1 MKKLINDVQDVLDEQ
16 LAGLAKAHPSL
27 TLHQDPVYVTRADAP
42 VAGKV
47 ALLSG
52 GGSGHEPMH
61 CGYIGQGMLSG
72 ACPGEIFTSP
82 TPDKIFECAMQVDGG
97 EGVLLIIKNYT
108 GDILNFETATE
119 LLHDSGVKVTT
130 VVIDDD
136 VAVKDSLYT
145 AGRRGVANTVL
156 IEKLVGAAAERGD
169 SLDACAELG
178 RKLNNQGHSIGIA
191 LGACTVPAAG
201 KPLLPWRI
209 MRWSLASAFMVSR
222 VLTARPF
229 SSLDQTVDEMFDTLL
244 VNGSYHRTL
253 RFWDYQQGSW
263 QEEQQTKQP
272 LQSGDRVIALV
283 NNLGATPL
291 SELYGVYN
299 RLTTRCQQAGLTI
312 ERNLIGAYC
321 TSLDMTG
328 FSITLLKVD
337 DETLALWTP
346 RSTPRPLTGVNKE
359 KAMSLSRT
367 QIVNWLTRCGDI
379 FSTES
384 EYLTGLDREIG
395 DADHGLNMNRG
406 FSKVVEKLPAIADKD
421 IGFILKNTG
430 MTLLSSVGGA
440 SGPLFGTF
448 FIRAA
453 QATQARQSLTLEEL
467 YQMFRDGADGV
478 ISRGKAEPGDKTMC
492 DVWVPVVESLRQ
504 SSEQNLSVPVALEA
518 ASSIAESAAQS
529 TITMQARKGRAS
541 YLGERSIGHQ
551 DPGATS
557 GDVYDANVGV
567 SRKRVR
573 NW

>member
-201 KPLLPWRI
+201 KP
-209 MRWSLASAFMVSR
+209 SFTLADNEMEFGVGIHGEPGIDR
-222 VLTARPF
+222 RPF

-337 DETLALWTP
+337 DETLALWDAPVHT
-346 RSTPRPLTGVNKE
+346 RPLTGVNKE

-557 GDVYDANVGV
+557 VMFMMQMLALAA
-567 SRKRVR
+567 KE
-573 NW
+573 